1 MWLISKGK
9 NEKAEISMCWLR
21 GWVEPEK
28 IKHEF
33 VELIQYNKLSGN
45 QNGNV
50 NIINKNLFSK
60 LVQFKDPSVYRPFRL
75 VMISFFIA
83 FISGLFLTRPFIF
96 KIMTEIDLL
105 NNQNE
110 IMVHALLFCNY
121 DFRVYYVLYY
131 F

>member
-9 NEKAEISMCWLR
+9 NEKAEIAMCWLR

-33 VELIQYNKLSGN
+33 VELIEYNKLSGN

-50 NIINKNLFSK
+50 DTANKNLFSK
-60 LVQFKDPSVYRPFRL
+60 LAQFKDPLIYRPFRL

-83 FISGLFLTRPFIF
+83 FISGLFHTRPFTF
-96 KIMTEIDLL
+96 KILNQIDLL

-110 IMVHALLFCNY
+110 IV
-121 DFRVYYVLYY
+121 V
-131 F
+131 